1 MTSLKFIDIGAN
13 PSEIL
18 ELTSLTLYE
27 FETLVPY
34 FDKEFKAHMSRW
46 RIDGKPRTGRSY
58 SVRQNSRLATAEDR
72 LLFVLVYLKNN
83 PLQVLHGKLFGM
95 GQSKVNMWLHLL
107 LPILQK
113 GLRAMGHAPC
123 RTVTALADRLKLMIN
138 EAEGATTSSNVSD
151 MKTAQ
156 ESSADSPLFAMMEP
170 NDASSVRKSRTNRNS
185 SIAVRKKV
193 IL

>member
-1 MTSLKFIDIGAN
+1 MTGLKFIDIGTN

-46 RIDGKPRTGRSY
+46 RIDGRPRTGRSY

-83 PLQVLHGKLFGM
+83 PLQVLHGRLFGM
-95 GQSKVNMWLHLL
+95 GQSKVNMRLHLL

-113 GLRAMGHAPC
+113 GLRAVGHAPC
-123 RTVTALADRLKLMIN
+123 RTVNDLSDRLNLMIN
-138 EAEGATTSSNVSD
+138 KAEEVPASSNVSD
-151 MKTAQ
+151 MKTDQ
-156 ESSADSPLFAMMEP
+156 ESSADSPLFAMTEP
-170 NDASSVRKSRTNRNS
+170 KDASSVRKIRTNRNFS
-185 SIAVRKKV
+185 TAVRKKV